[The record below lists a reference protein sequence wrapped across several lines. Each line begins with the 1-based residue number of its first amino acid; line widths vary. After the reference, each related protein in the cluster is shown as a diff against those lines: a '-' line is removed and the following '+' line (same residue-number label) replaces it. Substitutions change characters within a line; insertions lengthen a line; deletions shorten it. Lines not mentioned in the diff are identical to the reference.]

1 MTDTVLNAPR
11 SQDSE
16 KAESFPPALALRPR
30 ETASITNPKTGGSEG
45 VAFSITGAGSIGYAY
60 GKMLT
65 PTSHHAQKAIPDVL
79 KMFF

>member
-1 MTDTVLNAPR
+1 MTDTVLSATP

-16 KAESFPPALALRPR
+16 TAECFPPAPALSQR
-30 ETASITNPKTGGSEG
+30 ETAIITNPKTGGSEG
-45 VAFSITGAGSIGYAY
+45 MAFSITGAGSIGYAY

-65 PTSHHAQKAIPDVL
+65 PTSHYAQKSIPDVL